1 MASVQSTSLV
11 KFDRSSKA
19 LTHSIK
25 ASVDP
30 FKLVRDDVHLVDRD
44 AVKKFLP
51 DILGRALARMWIDNE
66 FQISFSEDPKVALE
80 NAGVYLPEEMTIEFS
95 KKISDRPKIIV
106 YEKPNNS
113 KFKIRILYLQLVMLA
128 GM

>member
-51 DILGRALARMWIDNE
+51 DILGRALARMWIDSE
-66 FQISFSEDPKVALE
+66 FQISFSEDPKGALE

>member
-1 MASVQSTSLV
+1 M
-11 KFDRSSKA
+11 
-19 LTHSIK
+19 
-25 ASVDP
+25 
-30 FKLVRDDVHLVDRD
+30 DRD

-66 FQISFSEDPKVALE
+66 FQISFSEDPKGALE

>member
-66 FQISFSEDPKVALE
+66 FQISFSEYPKGALE

-106 YEKPNNS
+106 YEKPNKS